1 MFKNFNIKP
10 IHIPINLDISMNIP
24 TIKIKGISLNLKN
37 LKKDLFFLI
46 GISIPLVKKVIMKI
60 KNIDFGSCIIV
71 KLEITTTN
79 V

>member
-1 MFKNFNIKP
+1 
-10 IHIPINLDISMNIP
+10 MNIP

-46 GISIPLVKKVIMKI
+46 GINIPLVKKVIMKI